1 MTKEQAIEVLHE
13 LDGSL
18 YETQQVALDMA
29 IKALEQQ
36 PCDDCVSLGTYKQV
50 VYERDVAIEQLKELG
65 YELGEKI
72 RTSEECVSREQAKID
87 VIPRKAR

>member
-13 LDGSL
+13 LDGTI

-36 PCDDCVSLGTYKQV
+36 PCCNCIEFKRYAKQMGFKV
-50 VYERDVAIEQLKELG
+50 ETQSIPYLMHKEMDIPLLECQKAYDVAIEYLRRQGKVKG
-65 YELGEKI
+65 
-72 RTSEECVSREQAKID
+72 
-87 VIPRKAR
+87 

>member
-29 IKALEQQ
+29 IKALEQ
-36 PCDDCVSLGTYKQV
+36 DNKEIFKKFKKKAFLESEDILGIDMVDSYMITDYL
-50 VYERDVAIEQLKELG
+50 AELMG
-65 YELGEKI
+65 VEN
-72 RTSEECVSREQAKID
+72 D
-87 VIPRKAR
+87 